1 MTTMTAFAEPVAAY
15 FGAFFHRATTQITSG
30 KKATFVLFICG
41 LSRFQ
46 RKKICLILFSVFSAF
61 ETLTCVLTIT

>member
-1 MTTMTAFAEPVAAY
+1 MTTMTAFAEPLAAY
-15 FGAFFHRATTQITSG
+15 FRAFFRRAITQITSG
-30 KKATFVLFICG
+30 KKATFILFIFG

-46 RKKICLILFSVFSAF
+46 RNKVFLVIFSVFSAF